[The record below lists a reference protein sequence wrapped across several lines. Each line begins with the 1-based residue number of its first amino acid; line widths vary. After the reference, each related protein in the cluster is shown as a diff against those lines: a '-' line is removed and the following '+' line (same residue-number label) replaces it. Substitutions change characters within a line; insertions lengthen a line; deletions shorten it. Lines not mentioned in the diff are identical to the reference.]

1 MEHPFYEFKP
11 NEEFLWFEFESVS
24 SKKIV
29 KKIVAFSP
37 ILSNPDFYNLS
48 LVDAFSDGSY
58 SDNSIT
64 NNDDLPMVM
73 ATVIRTILIF
83 FEKNPEKKVYIEGS
97 TPERTRLYR
106 IIIAKEINKI
116 RDLFHIFG
124 ICKGQ
129 IEIFK
134 PNGDYKS
141 FVISLKNSNFLLKLL
156 YENDGGKN

>member
-1 MEHPFYEFKP
+1 MDHPFYDFKP

-24 SKKIV
+24 SKKLV
-29 KKIVAFSP
+29 KKIVAYST
-37 ILSNPDFYNLS
+37 ISSNPDFYSLS

-58 SDNSIT
+58 SHTSIT

-73 ATVIRTILIF
+73 ATVIRTILVF
-83 FEKNPEKKVYIEGS
+83 FEKYPEKKVYIEGS

-124 ICKGQ
+124 ISNGK

-141 FVISLKNSNFLLKLL
+141 FVISLKNTNFLLKLL
-156 YENDGGKN
+156 YENDNGKN